1 MPIEPG
7 DSWFSPKWIEVQ
19 LRAARAPGGRE
30 LAGRGGKALTD
41 PTQTANA
48 GSRART

>member
-19 LRAARAPGGRE
+19 PFCVTLRVTEGSSWQLEVGSWMGEGARRLPS
-30 LAGRGGKALTD
+30 
-41 PTQTANA
+41 PTKP
-48 GSRART
+48 